1 MWENDLQFIKDII
14 LIIGSITSTFFA
26 FRSYSKWKKEHK
38 GKIKYELC
46 RNILKTVFTLRD
58 DFKSVRSPLSFAH
71 ELMPGYKP
79 GESKE
84 SENLS
89 YIFNNRFKVL
99 YDSCNSLSSL
109 LPEIEFEFSID
120 LKKKCE
126 DILYEVKLYQM
137 TVSEFVQIS
146 NVENI
151 YKDEHYKVMKLKV
164 YNIGDNNELTLKF
177 EKLIDIIKIDVQKEI
192 NKY

>member
-1 MWENDLQFIKDII
+1 
-14 LIIGSITSTFFA
+14 
-26 FRSYSKWKKEHK
+26 
-38 GKIKYELC
+38 
-46 RNILKTVFTLRD
+46 
-58 DFKSVRSPLSFAH
+58 
-71 ELMPGYKP
+71 
-79 GESKE
+79 
-84 SENLS
+84 
-89 YIFNNRFKVL
+89 
-99 YDSCNSLSSL
+99 
-109 LPEIEFEFSID
+109 
-120 LKKKCE
+120 
-126 DILYEVKLYQM
+126 M

>member
-14 LIIGSITSTFFA
+14 LIIGSITSTFLV